1 MKKFLSL
8 VAYLALATA
17 YASPIQSKNIKVNPA
32 RITDRVVLANVE
44 GNNGVLVQII
54 AEQLGGSTD
63 VSNTHRIILAIS
75 QIGEMTE
82 KEVSF
87 EIGKS
92 MGLTSARRLSGGIY
106 EIKYQDADM
115 QNTWLDMNVTKNIDA
130 RDSVL
135 LVKNAPCA
143 EFTICKLSSIIFVR
157 TITP

>member
-1 MKKFLSL
+1 MKTFLSIA
-8 VAYLALATA
+8 AYLAVATA
-17 YASPIQSKNIKVNPA
+17 FASPIQSKNIKVNPA

-54 AEQLGGSTD
+54 AEQLGGTTD

-106 EIKYQDADM
+106 ELKYQDADLE
-115 QNTWLDMNVTKNIDA
+115 NTWFDMLVTKNIDA
-130 RDSVL
+130 RDAVM

-143 EFTICKLSSIIFVR
+143 EFTICKLSATVSVR
-157 TITP
+157 TIFP

>member
-1 MKKFLSL
+1 MKKFLS
-8 VAYLALATA
+8 VAAYLFAASA
-17 YASPIQSKNIKVNPA
+17 FASPIQSKNIKVNPA
-32 RITDRVVLANVE
+32 RITDRMVLANVE

-92 MGLTSARRLSGGIY
+92 MGLTSAKRLSGGIY
-106 EIKYQDADM
+106 ELMYQDADM
-115 QNTWLDMNVTKNIDA
+115 ENTWFDMNVTQNIDA
-130 RDSVL
+130 RDAVL
-135 LVKNAPCA
+135 LVKNSPCA
-143 EFTICKLSSIIFVR
+143 EFTICKLTSTVFVS
-157 TITP
+157 TVLP